1 MKSFSIS
8 LLALCSAAFDV
19 NQAEISR
26 QLSVDA
32 YCGHK
37 EYLTHTY
44 AGAASGFQATLTI
57 YNPSKDV
64 EGYIGYLPSDN
75 SIYVVFKGS
84 TSIENWITNLDTNKS
99 KYQMWP
105 ECNC

>member
-1 MKSFSIS
+1 MKS
-8 LLALCSAAFDV
+8 LALSVIALCATAFDV

-32 YCGHK
+32 YCGHN
-37 EYLTHTY
+37 EYLSHKY
-44 AGAASGFQATLTI
+44 VGAASGFQATLTI

-75 SIYVVFKGS
+75 SIYVVFRGS
-84 TSIENWITNLDTNKS
+84 ASIQNWITNLDTNKS
-99 KYQMWP
+99 NYQMWP
-105 ECNC
+105 ECGC